1 MLTLTQREIDLI
13 DNAFRFAEAIAEY
26 TPEELAE
33 IDALLSKLDR
43 EHERQG
49 KRTS

>member
-1 MLTLTQREIDLI
+1 MLNLTQREIDLI
-13 DNAFRFAEAIAEY
+13 DNAFRYAEDIADY
-26 TPEELAE
+26 TPDEQAE

-49 KRTS
+49 KRTP